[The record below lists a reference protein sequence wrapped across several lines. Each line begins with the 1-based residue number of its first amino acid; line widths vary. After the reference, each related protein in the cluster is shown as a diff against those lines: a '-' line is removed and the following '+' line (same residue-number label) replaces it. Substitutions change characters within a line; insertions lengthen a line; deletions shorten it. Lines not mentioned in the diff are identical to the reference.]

1 MSANP
6 RRDPALAVFW
16 AVVLSAAAISSMV
29 VVTYGSDA
37 NDFGSGFLPA
47 FGSYAQL
54 GSYLDDADPAGLP
67 YQGSPRTPNLAESGS
82 DSAYFSGTNVQV
94 SGVDEADAVKTDG
107 EYIYRATQHACVSVI
122 KAVPAGDMEVV
133 ATIDIPPALGCNDT
147 TYASID
153 GMILFDNKLA
163 VLVNV
168 NPGSAWWY
176 SAARDVDQTS
186 SPADYAEYT
195 VRAVI
200 AVFDVSDPTSPN
212 LKGWTGVSG
221 GIITSRAVGTTVYV
235 IAQQYAWWDQ
245 GVPAVPIAYNNGVSS
260 EQAADRIYYDPES
273 NDTLCYISMLAL
285 DVQSLESDCVSILAG
300 FHSAVY
306 MSQDYLYLTMLK
318 WTHEVAVPDDATS
331 SESVTTA
338 TTTIYKVA
346 VEGLD
351 MQVVARG
358 DVNGALLNQYS
369 MDQSG
374 PYLRVATT
382 TRSWFVNDES
392 NAVYVLGQNLDVVG
406 ALEDIAPGESIY
418 AARFQEDTLYLVTF
432 RQTDPLFVIDLRNPS
447 SPKIMGDLEMP
458 GFSSYLHPVAEGY
471 VLGIGS
477 TGSNL
482 KVALYDVTDP
492 TAPREVSNY
501 TFGDLGRSYSYTEAQ
516 WDFKAVLFD
525 AQRGMLVIPASCWTY
540 PNETDYNGTQWSGFL
555 VFDVSPEGGV
565 VLRGTVQHDW
575 VNDGRALYIGECLYT
590 MDSTTIKASLIT
602 DLSLVSQV
610 DFAEEAEPTWIDGT
624 VGSASPSA

>member
-1 MSANP
+1 
-6 RRDPALAVFW
+6 
-16 AVVLSAAAISSMV
+16 MV

-54 GSYLDDADPAGLP
+54 GSYLDGADPAGFP
-67 YQGSPRTPNLAESGS
+67 YQGSPRTPNLAEAGS
-82 DSAYFSGTNVQV
+82 DSEYFSGTNVQV

-122 KAVPAGDMEVV
+122 KAVPAEGMEVV
-133 ATIDIPPALGCNDT
+133 ATMNIPAALGCNDT
-147 TYASID
+147 TYASIE

-168 NPGSAWWY
+168 NPGFTWWY
-176 SAARDVDQTS
+176 SAAREVDQTL
-186 SPADYAEYT
+186 SPTDYAEYT

-245 GVPAVPIAYNNGVSS
+245 GVPAVPITYNNGVTS

-285 DVQSLESDCVSILAG
+285 DVQSLEINCASILTG
-300 FHSAVY
+300 FHSTVY

-318 WTHEVAVPDDATS
+318 WTHEVAVSDDATS

-346 VEGLD
+346 VEGLE

-540 PNETDYNGTQWSGFL
+540 PNETDYNWTQWSGFL
-555 VFDVSPEGGV
+555 VFDVNPEGGI

-575 VNDGRALYIGECLYT
+575 VSDGRALYIGEYLYT
-590 MDSTTIKASLIT
+590 MDSTTIKASMIT

-610 DFAEEAEPTWIDGT
+610 NFAEEAEHAWTDGI
-624 VGSASPSA
+624 VGSVSPSA

>member
-195 VRAVI
+195 VRA
-200 AVFDVSDPTSPN
+200 T
-212 LKGWTGVSG
+212 
-221 GIITSRAVGTTVYV
+221 
-235 IAQQYAWWDQ
+235 
-245 GVPAVPIAYNNGVSS
+245 
-260 EQAADRIYYDPES
+260 
-273 NDTLCYISMLAL
+273 
-285 DVQSLESDCVSILAG
+285 
-300 FHSAVY
+300 
-306 MSQDYLYLTMLK
+306 
-318 WTHEVAVPDDATS
+318 
-331 SESVTTA
+331 
-338 TTTIYKVA
+338 
-346 VEGLD
+346 
-351 MQVVARG
+351 
-358 DVNGALLNQYS
+358 
-369 MDQSG
+369 
-374 PYLRVATT
+374 
-382 TRSWFVNDES
+382 
-392 NAVYVLGQNLDVVG
+392 
-406 ALEDIAPGESIY
+406 
-418 AARFQEDTLYLVTF
+418 
-432 RQTDPLFVIDLRNPS
+432 
-447 SPKIMGDLEMP
+447 
-458 GFSSYLHPVAEGY
+458 
-471 VLGIGS
+471 
-477 TGSNL
+477 
-482 KVALYDVTDP
+482 
-492 TAPREVSNY
+492 
-501 TFGDLGRSYSYTEAQ
+501 
-516 WDFKAVLFD
+516 
-525 AQRGMLVIPASCWTY
+525 
-540 PNETDYNGTQWSGFL
+540 
-555 VFDVSPEGGV
+555 
-565 VLRGTVQHDW
+565 
-575 VNDGRALYIGECLYT
+575 
-590 MDSTTIKASLIT
+590 
-602 DLSLVSQV
+602 
-610 DFAEEAEPTWIDGT
+610 
-624 VGSASPSA
+624 